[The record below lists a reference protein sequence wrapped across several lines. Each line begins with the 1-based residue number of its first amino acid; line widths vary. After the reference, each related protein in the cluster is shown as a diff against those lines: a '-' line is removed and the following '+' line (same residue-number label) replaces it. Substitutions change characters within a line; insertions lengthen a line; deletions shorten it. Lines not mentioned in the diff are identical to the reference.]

1 MAPPKNRR
9 PGYSRRAQ
17 YSIFISYV
25 LALLGAAIG
34 AVLLLISIADP
45 RGFAVLRTAGAEIT
59 APIGRTLA
67 ELSSGIG
74 NLGTEIAAYFNAA
87 AKNAQMQRELEV
99 ARREIVEAR
108 ALKRENERLLEL
120 LDLVEEVDRVIAKGR
135 LISASISSTRRM
147 ATLSVGSAS
156 GVEIGMPVRAPEGL
170 VGRILEVGPTTARI
184 LLVSDKDNVTPVKRA
199 RDGLAAFVTGRGDG
213 TVDIQPIN
221 LATNSLKPGDLFI
234 TSGNGGLYSPNIPV
248 AFVVEKTVGGALGRP
263 LANPAQV
270 AHVIVQPIFQLDFK
284 AAVAAETKTGAQ
296 DSESAP
302 SEAAP

>member
-1 MAPPKNRR
+1 
-9 PGYSRRAQ
+9 
-17 YSIFISYV
+17 
-25 LALLGAAIG
+25 
-34 AVLLLISIADP
+34 
-45 RGFAVLRTAGAEIT
+45 
-59 APIGRTLA
+59 
-67 ELSSGIG
+67 
-74 NLGTEIAAYFNAA
+74 
-87 AKNAQMQRELEV
+87 MQRELEV

-156 GVEIGMPVRAPEGL
+156 GVEVGMPVRAPEGL

-221 LATNSLKPGDLFI
+221 LAANSLKPGDLFI

-248 AFVVEKTVGGALGRP
+248 AFVFEKTPGGALGRP

-270 AHVIVQPIFQLDFK
+270 AHVVVQPIFQPDFK
-284 AAVAAETKTGAQ
+284 AAVAAEAKTGAD
-296 DSESAP
+296 DSA
-302 SEAAP
+302 AAPTEATP